1 VALKPTTVRF
11 IPGEAETADEL
22 AISLLH
28 LHAYTIAAGLVGPGA
43 RVLDVG
49 FGEGYGSEIIG
60 DAGADYRGIE
70 LDSEVVEHART
81 RYGPR
86 FEAYDGTLFPLS
98 DDAFDLVVAFQVIAL
113 LPDPAVVLREIHR
126 VLDVGGQ
133 ALLTTPNRIYRLA
146 DGQRPW
152 NRHHFRE
159 YTAAEF
165 KQELEAVF
173 SEVRV
178 FGVFASDSI
187 ASLVKAR
194 GARARRLA
202 RLDPLALHH
211 HLPDS
216 VNARLRRV
224 MRRAAQPAVDRD
236 DFTLDRVW
244 HDEEAAD
251 RGLDLFAFAR
261 P

>member
-1 VALKPTTVRF
+1 MSLKPTTVRF

-22 AISLLH
+22 AISVLH
-28 LHAYTIAAGLVGPGA
+28 LHAYTIAAGLVRPGA

-49 FGEGYGSEIIG
+49 FGEGYGSEILG

-70 LDSEVVEHART
+70 LDPDMVEHARA
-81 RYGPR
+81 RYGPWS
-86 FEAYDGTLFPLS
+86 EAYDGTSIPAS
-98 DDAFDLVVAFQVIAL
+98 EGAFDLVVAFQVIAL
-113 LPDPAVVLREIHR
+113 LSDPPVVLREIRR
-126 VLDVGGQ
+126 VLDDGGQ

-152 NRHHFRE
+152 NRHHYRE
-159 YTAAEF
+159 YTAAEL
-165 KQELEAVF
+165 KQTLEAEF
-173 SEVRV
+173 SVVRV
-178 FGVFASDSI
+178 FGVFASDPI

-224 MRRAAQPAVDRD
+224 MRRAAQPAVDPG

-244 HDEEAAD
+244 HDEDAAD
-251 RGLDLFAFAR
+251 YGLDLFAFVR